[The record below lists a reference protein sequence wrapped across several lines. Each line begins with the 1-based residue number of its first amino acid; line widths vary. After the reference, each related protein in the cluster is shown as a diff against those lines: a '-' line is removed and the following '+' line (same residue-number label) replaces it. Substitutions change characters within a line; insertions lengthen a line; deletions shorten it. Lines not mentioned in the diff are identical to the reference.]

1 MAEKIEF
8 KFKSPNDS
16 PGYLL
21 GQLTLLWQRKLKKV
35 LDPLDLTQTQF
46 VLLAALGWL
55 SRENDSVTQVDIAN
69 QGNADRMMVS
79 KVLRTLEGKRFISR
93 QEHQTDTRAKVIRL
107 TDEGAAVLQK
117 ALTAVENADIE
128 FFSVIGENLVSHN
141 LNMVHLIERNKGEGE
156 IS

>member
-8 KFKSPNDS
+8 KFKSPNES

-55 SRENDSVTQVDIAN
+55 SRENDNVTQVDIAN

-79 KVLRTLEGKRFISR
+79 KVLRTLERKRFISR
-93 QEHQTDTRAKVIRL
+93 QEHQTDTRAKVIKL
-107 TDEGAAVLQK
+107 TDAGAEILQE
-117 ALTAVENADIE
+117 ALTAVENADIA
-128 FFSVIGENLVSHN
+128 FFSVIGENLTSLN
-141 LNMVHLIERNKGEGE
+141 QNMVELIERNHTE
-156 IS
+156 

>member
-1 MAEKIEF
+1 MTKKIDF
-8 KFKSPNDS
+8 KFKTPNES

-55 SRENDSVTQVDIAN
+55 SRENNNVTQVDIAN

-79 KVLRTLEGKRFISR
+79 KVLRTLESKKFISR
-93 QEHQTDTRAKVIRL
+93 QEHQTDTRAKVIKL
-107 TDEGAAVLQK
+107 TEEGAEVLQK

-128 FFSVIGENLVSHN
+128 FFSVIGNNLTSMN
-141 LNMVHLIERNKGEGE
+141 QNMVNLIERNKGE
-156 IS
+156 

>member
-1 MAEKIEF
+1 MTGKIEF
-8 KFKSPNDS
+8 KFKSPDDS

-55 SRENDSVTQVDIAN
+55 SLENEHVTQVDIAN

-79 KVLRTLEGKRFISR
+79 KVLRTLEGKKFISR
-93 QEHQTDTRAKVIRL
+93 QEHQTDTRAKVIKL
-107 TDEGAAVLQK
+107 TDEGAEVLQK

-128 FFSVIGENLVSHN
+128 FFSVIGNNLTLLN
-141 LNMVHLIERNKGEGE
+141 ENMVNLIEGNKAE
-156 IS
+156 

>member
-1 MAEKIEF
+1 MTEKIEF
-8 KFKSPNDS
+8 KFKSPNES

-55 SRENDSVTQVDIAN
+55 SRENDNVTQVDIAN

-79 KVLRTLEGKRFISR
+79 KVLRTLEGKKFISR
-93 QEHQTDTRAKVIRL
+93 QEHQTDTRAKVIKL
-107 TDEGAAVLQK
+107 TDEGAEVLQK
-117 ALTAVENADIE
+117 ALSAVENADIE
-128 FFSVIGENLVSHN
+128 FFSVIGSNLTLLN
-141 LNMVHLIERNKGEGE
+141 ENMVNLIEGNKAE
-156 IS
+156 